1 MTFRYIGSKS
11 RVADAL
17 RAAVS
22 DRITPGARFI
32 DGFAG
37 TGAVAAAIAHLG
49 VPVVVNDTMRS
60 AVTMSLARMVSN
72 DEAEFSNFGGYANA
86 IEKLNFTARFEG
98 PIYRNY
104 SPASRLTGGVE
115 RRYFTEANA
124 AKIDGI
130 RLLIADWAAKGL
142 ISDKETTLLLGDL
155 ISAVNRAAN
164 IAGTYGC
171 FLSSWQRSALEPI
184 SLRPRPLRSARVHA
198 EGIVGDVHELRLRP
212 TDLVYYDPPYTKRQY
227 ASYYHIL
234 ETIVV
239 HDDPEVEGVS
249 GLRPWKDKASVFCY
263 KRKALHALHSLIT
276 KTAAQTVLLSYSCE
290 GHVDLEELVDLLGVS
305 GKVSLEE
312 LDRIGRYRPNVTASG
327 NGEAVTE
334 YLILYQGQG
343 AKHSKSAWRNDELLK
358 ETA

>member
-17 RAAVS
+17 RSAVS
-22 DRITPGARFI
+22 ERIVPGARFI

-37 TGAVAAAIAHLG
+37 TGAVAAAVADLG
-49 VPVVVNDTMRS
+49 VPVVVNDTLRS

-72 DEAEFSNFGGYANA
+72 DEAVFSKLGGYANA
-86 IEKLNFTARFEG
+86 IEKLNAAAPSEG
-98 PIYRNY
+98 PIHRNY
-104 SPASRLTGGVE
+104 SPASRFNGSVE
-115 RRYFTEANA
+115 RRYFTEVNA

-130 RLLIADWAAKGL
+130 RLEIADWAASRL
-142 ISDKETTLLLGDL
+142 ISEVETTLLLGDL

-184 SLRPRPLRSARVHA
+184 SLRPRPLRAERVHST
-198 EGIVGDVHELRLRP
+198 GIVGDVHQLTLQP

-239 HDDPEVEGVS
+239 NDDPEVEGVS
-249 GLRPWKDKASVFCY
+249 GLRPWKEKASVFCY
-263 KRKALHALHSLIT
+263 KRKALNALHSLIT

-290 GHVDLEELVDLLGVS
+290 GHVDLEDLVNLLGIS
-305 GKVSLEE
+305 GKVSLEA

-334 YLILYQGQG
+334 YLISYQGEG